1 MRKRPAFARIAR
13 IDDAVGVSARH
24 QTETGTDTSPTVVR
38 RRVDAILVGVG
49 LVVFALCA
57 AVARSGRVGPL
68 ERRVFG
74 WANGLPDIL
83 TAPMVAVQFVGVLA
97 AGFVVAAIAMAFRRY
112 RLAIAAVIVTVLKLL
127 AERGI
132 WQLVS
137 RSRPGTEIPGAIV
150 RGSTP
155 TSGAAFVSGHV
166 VLVTALAMIVTPYL
180 DRRWRVV
187 PAIVV
192 ALVALSRL
200 YLGAHAPLDV
210 LGALGVGAAIG
221 GVVNL
226 ALGVPSDDLASEP
239 SPSPDELE
247 DAVPSV

>member
-1 MRKRPAFARIAR
+1 
-13 IDDAVGVSARH
+13 VSAPPR
-24 QTETGTDTSPTVVR
+24 TETSPRVVR
-38 RRVDAILVGVG
+38 RRIDAIVVGIG
-49 LVVFALCA
+49 LVVFAMCA
-57 AVARSGRVGPL
+57 AVASSGRVGPL

-74 WANGLPDIL
+74 WVNGLPDVL
-83 TAPMVAVQFVGVLA
+83 TAPMIAVQFLGVLA
-97 AGFVVAAIAMAFRRY
+97 AGFVVAAIALAFRRY

-127 AERGI
+127 AERGV

-137 RSRPGTEIPGAIV
+137 RSRPGTEIPDAIV

-166 VLVTALAMIVTPYL
+166 VLVTALASIVAPYL
-180 DRRWRVV
+180 HGRWRVV
-187 PAIVV
+187 PWIVV
-192 ALVALSRL
+192 ALVAFARL

-210 LGALGVGAAIG
+210 LGALAVGAAVG

-226 ALGVPSDDLASEP
+226 ALGVPRDDLVPEP

-247 DAVPSV
+247 DANASV